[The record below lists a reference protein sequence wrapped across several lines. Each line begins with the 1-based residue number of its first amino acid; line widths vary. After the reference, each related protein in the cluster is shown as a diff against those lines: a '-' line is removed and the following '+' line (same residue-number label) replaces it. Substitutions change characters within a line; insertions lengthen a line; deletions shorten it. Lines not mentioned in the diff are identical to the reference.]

1 MNWGIMEIIEATG
14 ATPDR
19 LPKRLPVLTGISTD
33 SRTVRKGELF
43 VALKGPTHDGHQFVG
58 AALARGARAILA
70 QDPISVER
78 KVPCLFVPDTLH
90 AYGALASSYRK
101 RLRVRLSAITGSMG
115 KTTTKEMA
123 ATILARKYKVAKT
136 RENENNR
143 VGVPKTLL
151 SIEPD
156 TDVAVIELG
165 SNIPGEISLLAGI
178 VGADRALVTNIAP
191 VHLERFKT
199 LEGVR
204 IEKSALFWASPK
216 ETLRCINRDDP
227 HIRKIPL
234 KPEWPTLT
242 YGTGKSS
249 QVRATHVKPLG
260 LEGIQFTLT
269 AAGENIDISLPL
281 LGTHQVKNALAAAT
295 LGILEGIS
303 LAEIKEALA
312 SFRAPGKRL
321 EAISTASGPV
331 ILNDT
336 YNASPEA
343 TRMALETLAMFD
355 TSYFT
360 IALLGDMLELGEET
374 AAYHEEI
381 GAACAKNNLGLLGLT
396 GAYRDSTRKGAIR
409 HGFDKGK
416 IFFFDDEDSLL
427 KNLAPH
433 LNKSAMILVKGSR
446 ALKMERWIEVI
457 LSKTGK
463 RGGKA

>member
-101 RLRVRLSAITGSMG
+101 RLRARLSAITGSMG

-321 EAISTASGPV
+321 EAISTASRHPQRHLQCQPRGHQDGPRDPCHV
-331 ILNDT
+331 RHVLFYHRPFGGHAGARGRNRRLPRRNRRRLREKQPRAPRADRGIPGLDPQGGHP
-336 YNASPEA
+336 A
-343 TRMALETLAMFD
+343 RIRQGQD
-355 TSYFT
+355 
-360 IALLGDMLELGEET
+360 LLL
-374 AAYHEEI
+374 
-381 GAACAKNNLGLLGLT
+381 
-396 GAYRDSTRKGAIR
+396 R
-409 HGFDKGK
+409 
-416 IFFFDDEDSLL
+416 
-427 KNLAPH
+427 
-433 LNKSAMILVKGSR
+433 
-446 ALKMERWIEVI
+446 
-457 LSKTGK
+457 
-463 RGGKA
+463 